1 MTNKH
6 FFLNKNRQ
14 TFMEIDKNKC
24 KIHISMHGT
33 KNSKDNFKEQIWD
46 TYKSQYQKYYKI

>member
-6 FFLNKNRQ
+6 FFKNKNRQ